1 MTKLNIWDDSIGNR
15 PATLALFNNFTA
27 TTVPGVGN
35 DSTQGYEVGSEWDD
49 VTTGAIYKCT
59 SAAVGAAT
67 WVLLDTSGAGGAGA
81 TEQKQVAAPTAPAST
96 SVYAMQGLAGT
107 ITPNRSGTV
116 LLTISGTATGST
128 VTAGDGLEWQ
138 LSYGTGAAPANA
150 GAVTGTQVGA
160 VQENTNPAAVTA
172 ADVHTPFSITAV
184 ITGLTLGTAY
194 WLDLAAK
201 SIATAS
207 SGALANVSVTAV
219 EL

>member
-1 MTKLNIWDDSIGNR
+1 MTRLNIWDDSIGNR
-15 PATLALFNNFTA
+15 PAQIAVINNLAA
-27 TTVPGVGN
+27 TGNPAVGN
-35 DSTQGYEVGSEWDD
+35 DSTQGYEAGSFWLHGSSIYVCTDP
-49 VTTGAIYKCT
+49 TAGAAVWEQLA
-59 SAAVGAAT
+59 SEANFVVGAAT
-67 WVLLDTSGAGGAGA
+67 
-81 TEQKQVAAPTAPAST
+81 QKQVAAPTAPAST
-96 SVYAMQGLAGT
+96 SAYAMQGLAGT
-107 ITPNRSGTV
+107 ITPLRSGKV

-150 GAVTGTQVGA
+150 DAVTGTQVGA
-160 VQENTNPAAVTA
+160 VQENTNPATVTA
-172 ADVHTPFSITAV
+172 ADVHTPFSISAV

-207 SGALANVSVTAV
+207 SGGLANVSVTAV